1 MVNCAAQYRK
11 KLTKNLRCCKETKAD
26 LLASFDRQLEI
37 FLEDCPD
44 PTEEELTA
52 AIGPVE
58 DMAADLMARVSE
70 EDQARYRKRLLINR
84 IVAGVLAAL
93 FLTFTAYIF
102 LEKEYSNINIADEIE
117 IGTLTSN

>member
-44 PTEEELTA
+44 STEEELTA

-84 IVAGVLAAL
+84 IVAAILVVVLLATTVYVY
-93 FLTFTAYIF
+93 F
-102 LEKEYSNINIADEIE
+102 EKEYSNIDIIE
-117 IGTLTSN
+117 IVDAGAVDY

>member
-11 KLTKNLRCCKETKAD
+11 KLTKSLRCCKETKAD

-93 FLTFTAYIF
+93 FVLFACYAF
-102 LEKEYSNINIADEIE
+102 FEKEYTDIEMTDTIE

>member
-70 EDQARYRKRLLINR
+70 EDQAKYRKRLLINR
-84 IVAGVLAAL
+84 IVAAILVVVLLATTVYVY
-93 FLTFTAYIF
+93 F
-102 LEKEYSNINIADEIE
+102 EKEYSNIDIIE
-117 IGTLTSN
+117 IVDAGAVDY